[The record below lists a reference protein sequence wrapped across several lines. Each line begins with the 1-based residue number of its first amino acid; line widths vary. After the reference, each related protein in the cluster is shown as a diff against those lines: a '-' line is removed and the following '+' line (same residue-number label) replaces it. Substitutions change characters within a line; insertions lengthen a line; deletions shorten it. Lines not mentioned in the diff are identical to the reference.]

1 MRQLADEDFDEN
13 GVLRDGKRFRV
24 PMKFADSKSR
34 YFADG
39 KISDGR
45 GNGGLALQRPG
56 FRITDQQKR
65 NLSTIYDAYD
75 IAISARIHDGN
86 GNSGAAL
93 QRPGFRV
100 ADAFAR
106 DEAKVA
112 YQQYEAAIQNEWR
125 SIRPADFDG
134 PGIGP
139 NENTCNQD
147 KPKNYLSDLNADVDE
162 PAKAFDRQRDGN
174 CERGPRRQ
182 SSDVATV
189 MRDHQQRMAALYA
202 ERDRELQDEWRY
214 GK

>member
-34 YFADG
+34 
-39 KISDGR
+39 
-45 GNGGLALQRPG
+45 NGGLALQRPG
-56 FRITDQQKR
+56 FRITDQQK
-65 NLSTIYDAYD
+65 YDAYD

-125 SIRPADFDG
+125 STRTTDFG
-134 PGIGP
+134 SPGVGSD
-139 NENTCNQD
+139 EATCNQD
-147 KPKNYLSDLNADVDE
+147 KPENYLSDLDADVDKHV
-162 PAKAFDRQRDGN
+162 KALDRQRDGN

-182 SSDVATV
+182 SSDMATL
-189 MRDHQQRMAALYA
+189 MRDHQQRMATLYA
-202 ERDRELQDEWRY
+202 ECERELQEEWRC

>member
-34 YFADG
+34 
-39 KISDGR
+39 
-45 GNGGLALQRPG
+45 NGGLALQRPG
-56 FRITDQQKR
+56 FRITDQQK
-65 NLSTIYDAYD
+65 YDAYD

-125 SIRPADFDG
+125 SIRTADFG
-134 PGIGP
+134 SPGIVSD
-139 NENTCNQD
+139 ETTCNQD
-147 KPKNYLSDLNADVDE
+147 KPENYLSDLDADVDE
-162 PAKAFDRQRDGN
+162 HVKALDRQRDGN

-182 SSDVATV
+182 SSDMATL
-189 MRDHQQRMAALYA
+189 MRDHQQRMATLYA
-202 ERDRELQDEWRY
+202 ECERELQEEWRC